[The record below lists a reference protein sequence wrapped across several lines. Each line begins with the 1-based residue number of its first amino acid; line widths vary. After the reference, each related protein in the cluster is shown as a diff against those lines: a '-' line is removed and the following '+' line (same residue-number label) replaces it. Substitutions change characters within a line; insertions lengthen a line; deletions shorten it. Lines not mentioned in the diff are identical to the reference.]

1 MKQEFKIV
9 GDYIELIQ
17 LLKALGIAETGGHAK
32 MIVEEGDVIRN
43 GEVELRKRA
52 KLIPASPSS
61 TLHCQSGLSK
71 DLTSHTPRLNKP
83 TKSKL
88 LSGDHSKCSIKS
100 TKLNLLTNFELSVS

>member
-52 KLIPASPSS
+52 KLIP
-61 TLHCQSGLSK
+61 GDK
-71 DLTSHTPRLNKP
+71 IEIDDLEIHL
-83 TKSKL
+83 
-88 LSGDHSKCSIKS
+88 I
-100 TKLNLLTNFELSVS
+100 